1 MKNSATLYSLKDTIA
16 RLTGLTPEEIGN
28 NDSLVQDIGLS
39 SFETMLMLRE
49 LEKTFQVSITMQD
62 LRQIVTVRELANLVL
77 QRQK

>member
-1 MKNSATLYSLKDTIA
+1 MKNSATLYSLKDIIA

-28 NDSLVQDIGLS
+28 DDSLVQDIGLS

>member
-28 NDSLVQDIGLS
+28 DDSLVQDIGLS